1 MLLKNFGYSLKNIP
15 LPSENTYLK
24 CLTEKVENV
33 LRRMRWTAFFF
44 DNKNENQPDAN
55 PNFGFKSNKTPPRS
69 PHLVPFEDDM
79 YEIIQKI
86 EFRKVRNEF
95 QKKLAK
101 DVKSIKENKNLLVS
115 ADKTTNLYEMEKE
128 AYSKLLQENITKTYK
143 RSRKGTQEVNR
154 EAKVIAKK
162 LKLVDKM
169 EAFVEK
175 EAYITLKDHKE
186 NFQSNPKCRLIN
198 PAKSQMG
205 KVSKKYLER
214 IVSELSTSL
223 KVNQWRNTDSVIKWF
238 KSIPHK
244 KRTKFLKFD
253 IVEFYP
259 SISEILL
266 DKAIDFAKRHV
277 SISPDEIKTI
287 KHARKCFLV
296 SQREY
301 WMKKGS
307 DSLFDVTMGSFDG
320 AEICELVGILLL
332 NELTNLLGRENVG
345 LYRDDGLA
353 IMDKAT
359 GPRLDKMRK
368 DIIALFQQHGL
379 KITIDTNLSTV
390 EFLDVA
396 FDLHRNRYYPHRKP
410 NDPPLYINAS
420 SNHPKSILKQVP
432 EMINERISNLS
443 CNAREFS
450 RVKDIYQTALTAS
463 NFNKELEYL
472 PKQSKKKSRKR
483 KIIWFNPPYSD
494 NVKTNIG
501 KIFIGL
507 VKKHFPRHH
516 RYYKIFNPSTLKL
529 SYSCMPNI
537 GSIIN
542 QHNTEILYPR
552 ETGVLSPCDCND
564 PSACPLDGQCNSV
577 DSVYKATVTSN
588 STGSHENPEISTTPR
603 DNVYHGI
610 AAGLFKPRYRN
621 HLKAFNNRIY
631 EHDTKLSEYIWK
643 LKDKNI
649 DYTVKWEIVS
659 HAAPYKA
666 GSNRCNLCV
675 SEKVVIARCNDKG
688 LLNKRTE
695 LLNKCRHKN
704 KFMLSSVT

>member
-1 MLLKNFGYSLKNIP
+1 MKNIP

-33 LRRMRWTAFFF
+33 LRRMRWTANFF
-44 DNKNENQPDAN
+44 DNKNDNEPATQ
-55 PNFGFKSNKTPPRS
+55 NFGFKNNKTPPKS

-86 EFRKVRNEF
+86 EFRKVNNEF
-95 QKKLAK
+95 QKKLAR
-101 DVKSIKENKNLLVS
+101 DVKSIKQNKNLLVS
-115 ADKTTNLYEMEKE
+115 ADKTTNLYEMKKE
-128 AYSKLLQENITKTYK
+128 DYSKLLQENITKTYK
-143 RSRKGTQEVNR
+143 KSRKGTREVNR

-162 LKLVDKM
+162 LGLADKV
-169 EAFVEK
+169 EAYVEK
-175 EAYITLKDHKE
+175 EAYITLKDHKD

-223 KVNQWRNTDSVIKWF
+223 KVNQWRNTDTVIKWF

-244 KRTKFLKFD
+244 KRSKFLKFD

-259 SISEILL
+259 SISETLL
-266 DKAIDFAKRHV
+266 NKAIDFAKRHV
-277 SISPDEIKTI
+277 NISTDEIKAI
-287 KHARKCFLV
+287 KHARKSFLV

-301 WMKKGS
+301 WTKKGS

-320 AEICELVGILLL
+320 AEICELVGIFLL

-353 IMDKAT
+353 VMDKAS
-359 GPRLDKMRK
+359 GPQLDKMRK
-368 DIIALFQQHGL
+368 DIIALFQLHGL
-379 KITIDTNLSTV
+379 KITIDTNLSVV

-396 FDLHRNRYYPHRKP
+396 FDLPRNRYYPHRKP

-420 SNHPKSILKQVP
+420 SNHPKNIIKQVP
-432 EMINERISNLS
+432 EMINDRISNLS
-443 CNAREFS
+443 CNAREFN
-450 RVKDIYQTALTAS
+450 RVKDIYQTALNAS
-463 NFNKELEYL
+463 DFNKELEYR
-472 PKQSKKKSRKR
+472 PKQNKKKSRKR
-483 KIIWFNPPYSD
+483 RIIWFNPPFSD
-494 NVKTNIG
+494 SVKTNIG

-507 VKKHFPRHH
+507 IKKHFPRHH
-516 RYYKIFNPSTLKL
+516 RYYKIFNSSTLKL

-537 GSIIN
+537 GSVIN

-552 ETGVLSPCDCND
+552 ETGISDPCDCNN
-564 PSACPLDGQCNSV
+564 PAACPLDGQCKSENT
-577 DSVYKATVTSN
+577 VYKAIVTSN
-588 STGSHENPEISTTPR
+588 SSGSHEEPVISATPR
-603 DNVYHGI
+603 ENLYYGI
-610 AAGLFKPRYRN
+610 ASGPFKPRYRN
-621 HLKAFNNRIY
+621 HTKSFNNRQY
-631 EHDTKLSEYIWK
+631 EHDTKLSEFVWK
-643 LKDKNI
+643 LKDRDIN
-649 DYTVKWEIVS
+649 YTVKWEIVS
-659 HAAPYKA
+659 NASPYRA

-675 SEKVVIARCNDKG
+675 SEKVVIARCNHKG

-704 KFMLSSVT
+704 KFMLESVT